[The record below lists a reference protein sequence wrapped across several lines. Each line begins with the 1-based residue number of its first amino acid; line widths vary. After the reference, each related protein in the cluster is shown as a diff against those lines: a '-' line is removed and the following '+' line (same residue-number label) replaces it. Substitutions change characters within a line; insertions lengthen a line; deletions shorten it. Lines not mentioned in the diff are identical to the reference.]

1 MTSPQAEQRELQE
14 KTAKQM
20 RARIAANQYFM
31 KGLIQQNFKYGST
44 FSQEKLALGQGQC
57 RSFVSSNNSKQLAE
71 SPWSTAL
78 IKSSGSCGQ

>member
-31 KGLIQQNFKYGST
+31 KGLIQ
-44 FSQEKLALGQGQC
+44 
-57 RSFVSSNNSKQLAE
+57 
-71 SPWSTAL
+71 
-78 IKSSGSCGQ
+78 

>member
-14 KTAKQM
+14 IRAKQM
-20 RARIAANQYFM
+20 RARIVANQYFIF
-31 KGLIQQNFKYGST
+31 KQNFKYGST
-44 FSQEKLALGQGQC
+44 SSYEKLALGQGQC
-57 RSFVSSNNSKQLAE
+57 ISFVSSNNSKQLAE